1 MRALIS
7 WLPENKPPLTEADLM
22 KREDSVLTSIRNKS
36 VVVTG
41 GTKGIGKGI
50 AGVFA
55 QLGALVRVLGRNEP
69 DGAATAEAL
78 RSRGSTVIFC
88 RGDVKEQGDM
98 EEVMATVAAEFGG
111 VDILCSNAGIFPPVP
126 LEEMT
131 ESAWDDVFATNLKG
145 MMLSI
150 KAALPHL
157 KQSTAGRIVLTSSIT
172 GPLTGYPGWSHYG
185 ATKAGMVGFMR
196 TAALE
201 LARFKITIN
210 AVLPGNVLTEGVRD
224 LGQAYINTTTAAI
237 PLKRL
242 GTVEEIGHAV
252 AFLASEE
259 AGFIT
264 DQTLVVDG
272 GKHCRS
278 RCKPWQVDEGLVPL
292 HAAQLDGN

>member
-1 MRALIS
+1 MAVVESRAVKTH
-7 WLPENKPPLTEADLM
+7 ENKPPATEADLM
-22 KREDSVLTSIRNKS
+22 KREGSVLTSIRNKS
-36 VVVTG
+36 VIVTG

-55 QLGALVRVLGRNEP
+55 QLGARVCVLGRNEL
-69 DGAATAEAL
+69 DGAATVKAL
-78 RSRGSTVIFC
+78 QGRGSTAIFC
-88 RGDVKEQGDM
+88 RGDVKKQGDM

-111 VDILCSNAGIFPPVP
+111 IDILCANAGIFPTVK
-126 LEEMT
+126 LEEMS
-131 ESAWDDVFATNLKG
+131 EIAWD
-145 MMLSI
+145 
-150 KAALPHL
+150 
-157 KQSTAGRIVLTSSIT
+157 IVLTSSIT

-185 ATKAGMVGFMR
+185 ATKSGMLGFMR

-210 AVLPGNVLTEGVRD
+210 AVLPGNVLTEGVSD
-224 LGQAYINTTTAAI
+224 LGQAYIQTMAAAI

-264 DQTLVVDG
+264 GQTLVVDG
-272 GKHCRS
+272 GQTLPES
-278 RCKPWQVDEGLVPL
+278 LQALEG
-292 HAAQLDGN
+292 

>member
-1 MRALIS
+1 
-7 WLPENKPPLTEADLM
+7 M
-22 KREDSVLTSIRNKS
+22 KRKDSVLTSIRNKS
-36 VVVTG
+36 VIVTG

-55 QLGALVRVLGRNEP
+55 QLGARVCVLGRNEP
-69 DGAATAEAL
+69 DGAATVEAL
-78 RSRGSTVIFC
+78 RGRGSTAIFC

-111 VDILCSNAGIFPPVP
+111 VDILCANAGIFPAVK
-126 LEEMT
+126 LEEMS

-145 MMLSI
+145 MLFSI

-157 KQSTAGRIVLTSSIT
+157 KKSAAGRIVLTSSIT

-185 ATKAGMVGFMR
+185 ATKAGMLGFMR
-196 TAALE
+196 TAAIE

-210 AVLPGNVLTEGVRD
+210 AVLPGNVLTEGVSD
-224 LGQAYINTTTAAI
+224 LGQAYIQTMAAAI

-264 DQTLVVDG
+264 GQTLVVDG
-272 GKHCRS
+272 GQTLPES
-278 RCKPWQVDEGLVPL
+278 LQALEG
-292 HAAQLDGN
+292 

>member
-1 MRALIS
+1 M
-7 WLPENKPPLTEADLM
+7 
-22 KREDSVLTSIRNKS
+22 LTSIRNKS
-36 VVVTG
+36 VIVTG

-50 AGVFA
+50 AGVFTN
-55 QLGALVRVLGRNEP
+55 LGARVCVIGRNEH
-69 DGAATAEAL
+69 DGAAAVEAL
-78 RSRGSTVIFC
+78 RGSGGIATFC
-88 RGDVKEQGDM
+88 RGDVTKQSDM
-98 EEVMATVAAEFGG
+98 EEAVATVAAAFGG
-111 VDILCSNAGIFPPVP
+111 VDILCANAGIFPPTT
-126 LEEMT
+126 LEEMS
-131 ESAWDDVFATNLKG
+131 ERAWDDVFATNLKG
-145 MMLSI
+145 MLFSI

-157 KQSTAGRIVLTSSIT
+157 KHSTAGRIVLTSSIT

-185 ATKAGMVGFMR
+185 ATKAGMLGFMR

-224 LGQAYINTTTAAI
+224 LGQDYINATTASI

-264 DQTLVVDG
+264 GQTLVVDG
-272 GKHCRS
+272 GQTLPES
-278 RCKPWQVDEGLVPL
+278 LQALAG
-292 HAAQLDGN
+292 